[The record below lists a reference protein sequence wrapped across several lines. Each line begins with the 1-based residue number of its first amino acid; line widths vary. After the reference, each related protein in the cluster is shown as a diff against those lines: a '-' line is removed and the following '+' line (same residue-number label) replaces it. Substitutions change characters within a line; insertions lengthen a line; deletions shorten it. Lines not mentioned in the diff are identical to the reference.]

1 MTDVLLGDTLILALA
16 GLIAGLVDAIVGGG
30 GLIQLPAMFSVLTQ
44 TVPASLFG
52 TNKFASVWGTLF
64 AARTYAKRLSVEWG
78 TALPAALSAFLFSM
92 AGAWLVTHTSP
103 DLIRKSL
110 PFVLLLVAIY
120 VAARKDFGATH
131 APRYSGALEI
141 GMALMVGAIIGFY
154 DGFFGPGTGS
164 FLLFLFVRLFG
175 FDFLGASAV
184 AKIVNVAC
192 NFSALLWF
200 GYSGH
205 ILWQLGLVMAVSNIV
220 GAVIGTRLAI
230 KGGSALVRQLF
241 LVVVS
246 LLILKT
252 AKDAFWP

>member
-1 MTDVLLGDTLILALA
+1 MDALVADTLILALA

-30 GLIQLPAMFSVLTQ
+30 GLIQLPAMFSVLNQ
-44 TVPASLFG
+44 TTPASLFG

-78 TALPAALSAFLFSM
+78 TALPAAIAAFLSSI
-92 AGAWLVTHTSP
+92 AGAWLLTRFPP

-131 APRYSGALEI
+131 APRYSGIVETA
-141 GMALMVGAIIGFY
+141 MALMVGAIIGFY

-175 FDFLGASAV
+175 FDFLSASAV

-192 NFSALLWF
+192 NFSALMWF

-205 ILWQLGLVMAVSNIV
+205 ILWQLGLVMAVANIT
-220 GAVIGTRLAI
+220 GAIIGTRLAF

-246 LLILKT
+246 LLIFKT
-252 AKDAFWP
+252 ASDAFWP